1 MYTVEHTMYASVYI
15 YSVHSMWF
23 RFVIYKNAVLFY
35 LYFLYGSG
43 LAAATVANIKI
54 RYDAKTRQ
62 FAIFGTR
69 VICVF
74 YSIANFLKGKT
85 KQFSHKSCCQ

>member
-1 MYTVEHTMYASVYI
+1 MLLFI

-23 RFVIYKNAVLFY
+23 HFAIYKNAVLFY
-35 LYFLYGSG
+35 SYFLYISDS

-54 RYDAKTRQ
+54 RYDAKIPQ

-69 VICVF
+69 FTCMF
-74 YSIANFLKGKT
+74 NSMPFTYYLN
-85 KQFSHKSCCQ
+85 